1 MGDVRVTLKPQCPD
15 QIKHHDSAAYARF
28 HTARPD
34 TSVNR
39 QELPRNRTVNDD
51 PTSDAAFFTP
61 PDRGDT
67 GRWPSPPPS
76 KPAPSASAPAEDIW
90 SGFEVA
96 VAPPPQPEP
105 QAPPADLPAD
115 LRGSS
120 ILTSA
125 LAPPTPLI
133 RPVLPRAPEPP
144 PRATS
149 ARPAA
154 PAPETETETVD
165 DGGGPGWGLRRS
177 PAATPAPTRTPIGAA
192 TVPVGV
198 PIARTARRPA
208 PGAELPQDE
217 PIPTMP
223 WDRQAKARPTR
234 RYVLLGV
241 GLFALCGLTA
251 MVLAGVGR
259 TGRSIQQPETI
270 GVMSQVDSP
279 DIDALLQNLDRYEH
293 SVGASNVVTGAYG
306 ADGTAQMMLVV
317 VQGGVISGGGD
328 KASVDAFMRGLTA
341 GASGSGW
348 VLDPAKLTVTTAN
361 GTTFEC
367 DSGPSSNLDGATLST
382 CAWTDAGIAGAVVDV
397 SGLSLADTLNEAVT
411 ARAAAEH

>member
-1 MGDVRVTLKPQCPD
+1 M
-15 QIKHHDSAAYARF
+15 
-28 HTARPD
+28 
-34 TSVNR
+34 
-39 QELPRNRTVNDD
+39 NDE

-67 GRWPSPPPS
+67 GRWSPPPS
-76 KPAPSASAPAEDIW
+76 KPAPQASAPAEDVW

-96 VAPPPQPEP
+96 VASKPEP
-105 QAPPADLPAD
+105 GPPAAPAADLPAD

-120 ILTSA
+120 IRGSA

-133 RPVLPRAPEPP
+133 RPVLPRVAP
-144 PRATS
+144 T
-149 ARPAA
+149 PAA
-154 PAPETETETVD
+154 PPPAPAERSTEAVD
-165 DGGGPGWGLRRS
+165 DGGGPGWGLRPS

-208 PGAELPQDE
+208 PGAELLQDA
-217 PIPTMP
+217 PLPTMP
-223 WDRQAKARPTR
+223 WDRQAKPRPTR
-234 RYVLLGV
+234 RYVLFGV
-241 GLFALCGLTA
+241 GLFALCGLAA

-259 TGRSIQQPETI
+259 MGRSIEQPDTI
-270 GVMSQVDSP
+270 GVIGQVNSP

-293 SVGASNVVTGAYG
+293 SAGASNVVTGAYG
-306 ADGTAQMMLVV
+306 ANGTVQTMLVV
-317 VQGGVISGGGD
+317 VQGGVIRGGGD
-328 KASVDAFMRGLTA
+328 KASVDAFMHGLTA

-348 VLDPAKLTVTTAN
+348 ALDPAKLTVTNAN

-367 DSGPSSNLDGATLST
+367 DSGSSANLDGATLST
-382 CAWTDAGIAGAVVDV
+382 CAWTDAGIAGVVVDI

>member
-1 MGDVRVTLKPQCPD
+1 MTD
-15 QIKHHDSAAYARF
+15 
-28 HTARPD
+28 
-34 TSVNR
+34 
-39 QELPRNRTVNDD
+39 E

-67 GRWPSPPPS
+67 GRWSPPRPS
-76 KPAPSASAPAEDIW
+76 KPAPRASAPAEDIW

-96 VAPPPQPEP
+96 VAPNPQPEP
-105 QAPPADLPAD
+105 LAAPADLPTD

-120 ILTSA
+120 IMAIS

-133 RPVLPRAPEPP
+133 RPVLPRPPEPP
-144 PRATS
+144 PYSTPATRAS
-149 ARPAA
+149 VA
-154 PAPETETETVD
+154 PPQAPVEPSTETVD

-177 PAATPAPTRTPIGAA
+177 PAATPAPARTPIGAA

-198 PIARTARRPA
+198 PIARTARRAA
-208 PGAELPQDE
+208 PGAAPQDE
-217 PIPTMP
+217 PLLPAMP
-223 WDRQAKARPTR
+223 WDRQTRYRPTR
-234 RYVLLGV
+234 RYVLFGV

-279 DIDALLQNLDRYEH
+279 DIAALLQNLDRYEH

-328 KASVDAFMRGLTA
+328 KASVDVFMRGLTA

-367 DSGPSSNLDGATLST
+367 DSGPSSNLGGATLST

-397 SGLSLADTLNEAVT
+397 TGLSLADTLNEAVT